1 MTTAELSQIIFD
13 QDRWT
18 KREKSI
24 YLQGQYEIL
33 CTMRDRGVLAAG
45 EVIPASW
52 ADDLNEEIER
62 VRQMIRNIL

>member
-18 KREKSI
+18 KREKAI

-33 CTMRDRGVLAAG
+33 SEMRDRGVLTAG
-45 EVIPASW
+45 NVIPASW
-52 ADDLNEEIER
+52 ADDLSEEIER